1 MTLPKQH
8 ILHSLYIFH
17 FTYDPFYDS
26 LTLSFTSTYACCSLS
41 NTTNP
46 PTPQDTTPAMHYQQL
61 LVACLSATVAA
72 LPSNMKERQASGIS
86 GLGSLLGGTGT
97 GTGGLT
103 LPSELSGLG
112 SLLGGTGTGTGGL
125 TLPTGLSGLGSL
137 LGGTGTGTGGLTLP
151 TSLSGLGALSG
162 LSGLSSTS
170 GLSARAS
177 ITENGLDDACK
188 GTTVIFARGT
198 TELGNMGSVVGPS
211 LSSDLKTALNNDVAV
226 QGVDY
231 AADAAG
237 IAEEIVPTG
246 GPGTKSMVAD
256 VTKALTKCPNTKI
269 VLTGYSQGAMLVH
282 NTMST
287 LSTTQ
292 AASVKAAVTFGDPFD
307 ATEPKNIAKGNFKS
321 FCATGDPVCSL
332 GAAASPSSGGTTS
345 KSVLNHLGYG
355 ADASTAATFIQGK
368 VSA

>member
-1 MTLPKQH
+1 
-8 ILHSLYIFH
+8 
-17 FTYDPFYDS
+17 
-26 LTLSFTSTYACCSLS
+26 
-41 NTTNP
+41 
-46 PTPQDTTPAMHYQQL
+46 MHYQQL
-61 LVACLSATVAA
+61 LAACLSATVAA
-72 LPSNMKERQASGIS
+72 LPSNLRERQASGTS

-103 LPSELSGLG
+103 LPSDLSGLGSLLGGTGTGTGGLTLPTGLLSGLGSGTGTGTGGLTLPSGLSGLGSLLGGTGTGTGGLTLPSDLSGLG

-125 TLPTGLSGLGSL
+125 TLPTGLSGL
-137 LGGTGTGTGGLTLP
+137 
-151 TSLSGLGALSG
+151 SGLSD

-177 ITENGLDDACK
+177 ISENGLDDACK
-188 GTTVIFARGT
+188 NVTLIFARGT

-211 LSSDLKTALNNDVAV
+211 LSTDVKKALNDNVAV

-231 AADAAG
+231 AANVAG

-256 VTKALTKCPNTKI
+256 VTKALTKCPDTQI
-269 VLTGYSQGAMLVH
+269 VLSGYSQGAMLVH
-282 NTMST
+282 NTMHK
-287 LSTTQ
+287 LSSTQ

-307 ATEPKNIAKGNFKS
+307 ATEPNNIPKGNFKS
-321 FCATGDPVCSL
+321 FCATGDPVCSV
-332 GAAASPSSGGTTS
+332 GAAASPSSGGTKS

-355 ADASTAATFIQGK
+355 ADSETAATFIQGK